1 MFPQYGRTYPTPLTF
16 ALIAANVVVYILLQL
31 GGAPL
36 YLLLEQTAS
45 LFFAGAYWQVVTA
58 MFVHFDILHI
68 AFNMYALFYFG
79 RLNEIAYSRQEYL
92 AIYFGAGLAGNL
104 ISLYLIPPD
113 VPTGGASGAIF
124 GLVGSYVAR
133 ERKGVNM
140 AMAVGYAALIFLL
153 SSGPG
158 VNIYAHLLGVV
169 SGFALGVLFT
179 KRRRDV
185 L

>member
-1 MFPQYGRTYPTPLTF
+1 VFPQYGRTYPIPVTF
-16 ALIAANVVVYILLQL
+16 ALIFANVIVFILLQL
-31 GGAPL
+31 GGDQA
-36 YLLLEQTAS
+36 YLVLSQTGA
-45 LFFAGAYWQVVTA
+45 LFFAGAYWQVLTA
-58 MFVHFDILHI
+58 LFVHFDILHI
-68 AFNMYALFYFG
+68 AFNMYGLFYFG
-79 RLNEIAYSRQEYL
+79 RLNEISYPRTEYL

-104 ISLYLIPPD
+104 ASLYLIPPN

-124 GLVGSYVAR
+124 GLVGAYVAR

-140 AMAVGYAALIFLL
+140 AMAVAYAALIFLL

-169 SGFALGVLFT
+169 TGFALGLLFSSV
-179 KRRRDV
+179 RREI